1 MVNFNNYGHYS
12 DDDLK
17 YEMNGSIDG
26 YHLYDGIYITD
37 EVWSHMQIE
46 DVSFEKTLNDLG
58 LNYDDAVA
66 DEEDIP
72 ELDAKRKRLMEDPNR
87 FSLEYDEDK

>member
-1 MVNFNNYGHYS
+1 
-12 DDDLK
+12 
-17 YEMNGSIDG
+17 MNGSIDG

-46 DVSFEKTLNDLG
+46 DVGFEKSLNDLG
-58 LNYDDAVA
+58 LDYDDAVA

-72 ELDAKRKRLMEDPNR
+72 KLDAKRKRLMEDSYR
-87 FSLEYDEDK
+87 FPFEDDEDK